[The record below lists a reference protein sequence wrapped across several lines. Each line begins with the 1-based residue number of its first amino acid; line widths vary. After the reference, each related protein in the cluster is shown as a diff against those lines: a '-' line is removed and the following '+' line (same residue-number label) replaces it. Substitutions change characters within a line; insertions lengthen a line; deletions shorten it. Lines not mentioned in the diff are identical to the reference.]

1 MLDYDEEKFRK
12 REACDYA
19 NRPLDEITDSCTVRS
34 ADTLTVARGERGR
47 QRGREK
53 KKTEDRCDVC
63 EIRSS
68 IVKKL
73 SSGVLTT

>member
-34 ADTLTVARGERGR
+34 ADTLTVARGEERERERERNGR
-47 QRGREK
+47 SMRRLRNTK
-53 KKTEDRCDVC
+53 WH
-63 EIRSS
+63 S
-68 IVKKL
+68 
-73 SSGVLTT
+73 

>member
-47 QRGREK
+47 QRERERKKNGRSMRRLRNTK
-53 KKTEDRCDVC
+53 WH
-63 EIRSS
+63 S
-68 IVKKL
+68 
-73 SSGVLTT
+73 

>member
-34 ADTLTVARGERGR
+34 ADTLTVVRGEE
-47 QRGREK
+47 REK
-53 KKTEDRCDVC
+53 ERERKRERNG
-63 EIRSS
+63 RSMRRLRNTKWHS
-68 IVKKL
+68 
-73 SSGVLTT
+73 

>member
-34 ADTLTVARGERGR
+34 ADTLTVASRGEEGGR
-47 QRGREK
+47 VREREK
-53 KKTEDRCDVC
+53 EREIKKKRKIDATSAKC
-63 EIRSS
+63 E
-68 IVKKL
+68 VA
-73 SSGVLTT
+73 

>member
-34 ADTLTVARGERGR
+34 ADTLTVARGEE
-47 QRGREK
+47 REK
-53 KKTEDRCDVC
+53 ER
-63 EIRSS
+63 ERNGRSMRRLRNTKWHS
-68 IVKKL
+68 
-73 SSGVLTT
+73 

>member
-47 QRGREK
+47 
-53 KKTEDRCDVC
+53 
-63 EIRSS
+63 
-68 IVKKL
+68 
-73 SSGVLTT
+73 

>member
-34 ADTLTVARGERGR
+34 ADTLTVARGKEGERKRERKKNGR
-47 QRGREK
+47 SMRRLRNTK
-53 KKTEDRCDVC
+53 WH
-63 EIRSS
+63 S
-68 IVKKL
+68 
-73 SSGVLTT
+73 

>member
-34 ADTLTVARGERGR
+34 ADTLTVARGKEGERK
-47 QRGREK
+47 RERE

-63 EIRSS
+63 EIRSG

>member
-47 QRGREK
+47 QREREK
-53 KKTEDRCDVC
+53 KKRKIDATSAKYEVA
-63 EIRSS
+63 
-68 IVKKL
+68 
-73 SSGVLTT
+73 